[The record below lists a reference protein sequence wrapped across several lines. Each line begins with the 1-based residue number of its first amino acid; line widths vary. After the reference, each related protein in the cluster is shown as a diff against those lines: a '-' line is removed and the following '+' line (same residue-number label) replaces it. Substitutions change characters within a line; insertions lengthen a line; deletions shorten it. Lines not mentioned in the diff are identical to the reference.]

1 MKDYS
6 EYYLSEL
13 FSKIDDILQKYFGEK
28 DIYSFYEKDDED
40 YKMDLSKRKYVMY
53 LSNGDSF
60 RVKLLKNSIPHLLG
74 INTDYL
80 KKTGL
85 YKGDTNSYEVMLQF
99 IRTIKEHIKNIRMA

>member
-40 YKMDLSKRKYVMY
+40 YKMDLSKRK
-53 LSNGDSF
+53 
-60 RVKLLKNSIPHLLG
+60 
-74 INTDYL
+74 
-80 KKTGL
+80 
-85 YKGDTNSYEVMLQF
+85 
-99 IRTIKEHIKNIRMA
+99 

>member
-74 INTDYL
+74 INTDISKRQDFIKVIQILMKSCYN
-80 KKTGL
+80 L
-85 YKGDTNSYEVMLQF
+85 YV
-99 IRTIKEHIKNIRMA
+99 TIKEHIKNIRMA